1 MCIRELMDTTSD
13 LAVCFNADRL
23 SLWMD
28 PDVQSG
34 LTRLAVFDRSLEAR
48 GWQRFGGQ
56 ENLKGAK

>member
-1 MCIRELMDTTSD
+1 MDTTSD

-34 LTRLAVFDRSLEAR
+34 LTRLAVFDRSLEAC
-48 GWQRFGGQ
+48 GMAKI
-56 ENLKGAK
+56 LGARKFEGR